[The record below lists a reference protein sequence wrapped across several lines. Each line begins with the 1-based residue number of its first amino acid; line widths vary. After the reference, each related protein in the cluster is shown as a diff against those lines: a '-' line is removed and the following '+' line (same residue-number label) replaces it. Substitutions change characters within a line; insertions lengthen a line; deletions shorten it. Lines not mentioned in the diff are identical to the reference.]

1 MKNALDKWQLKAA
14 SELTHTLLTHCL
26 WPRILINADSLTFV
40 EGTQRDYYHH
50 VKRLFFPN
58 RSIQFSYSCN
68 AVIQFL
74 CSNLE
79 RISFHHFHIKML
91 NIH

>member
-50 VKRLFFPN
+50 VKRLFFSTNP
-58 RSIQFSYSCN
+58 
-68 AVIQFL
+68 
-74 CSNLE
+74 SNLVILVTLSFNFSAAIWSE
-79 RISFHHFHIKML
+79 FLFTISTL
-91 NIH
+91 RC